1 MPLTRII
8 CTIACNICHSN
19 PWNIYLIIFLPQLEY
34 LLVHVLIS
42 PQLTCDPSQSPL
54 HMPIH
59 LSFLSTTNEIK
70 AFSSAFNQ
78 KSSPCDE
85 CHKKLQALISRK
97 TTSKAPFKRQSH
109 KLVKYIQKI
118 RRQFADELFE
128 CLTILWGW
136 RLKGFNVLLQKL
148 FKTFSLTD
156 FRPTN

>member
-8 CTIACNICHSN
+8 CTIACNICDSN

-42 PQLTCDPSQSPL
+42 SQLTCDPSQSPL

-59 LSFLSTTNEIK
+59 LSFLWTTNEIK

-78 KSSPCDE
+78 KSSLCDE

-97 TTSKAPFKRQSH
+97 TTSKAPVPQTGQIHSNNSSAICGWN
-109 KLVKYIQKI
+109 VWV
-118 RRQFADELFE
+118 

-136 RLKGFNVLLQKL
+136 RLKGLTCYFKNFSKL
-148 FKTFSLTD
+148 FPWPISG
-156 FRPTN
+156 

>member
-1 MPLTRII
+1 M
-8 CTIACNICHSN
+8 
-19 PWNIYLIIFLPQLEY
+19 
-34 LLVHVLIS
+34 HVLIS
-42 PQLTCDPSQSPL
+42 SQLTCDPSQSPL

-136 RLKGFNVLLQKL
+136 RLKGLTCYFKSFSKL
-148 FKTFSLTD
+148 F
-156 FRPTN
+156 P